1 MTKRKM
7 VNYQRL
13 ATSEKSNLGSGS
25 NSSRRNAG
33 SSEMTS
39 QKKCILV
46 TGILVTITFLAGY
59 AYNTMGEHVYAIVI
73 DAGSTGTRLNAFNFK
88 KSLLTGTYELS
99 NDLFV
104 EIKPG
109 LSSFADDPKK
119 GAATILELLSH
130 SKLQHVIPPSEWAN
144 TPLALKATAGLRLLP
159 EKQANA
165 ILDEVRSVLSDLPF
179 FTNENSVSIME
190 GVDEG
195 IFSWFTINF
204 LSNSLGGSV
213 KDTAAAIDMGGGS
226 TQITF
231 AAEASSP
238 LWQTSKN
245 FLHPVTAF
253 HQNLTVYTH
262 SYLGMGLMAARM
274 AILSVGNKEGS
285 TTLKSACMH
294 PIMKKPWTYNRVT
307 YTVQGLDNAEGMSH
321 IKESVCQDLVR
332 SYIKGKIDKPEELK
346 HHSKINTISYFFD
359 RATEFGLIDPFEGGR
374 VQVKSFKEAATY
386 SCRNPN
392 ADQPFMCL
400 DMLFIHTLLTDDGFG
415 LKENSYLDLYKK
427 IDNHELSWALGAAF
441 HILQN
446 GV

>member
-1 MTKRKM
+1 MAELRKR
-7 VNYQRL
+7 L
-13 ATSEKSNLGSGS
+13 PTSEKSSPRRGQTSG
-25 NSSRRNAG
+25 RKGGNA
-33 SSEMTS
+33 SEMSS
-39 QKKCILV
+39 QKKCMIV
-46 TGILVTITFLAGY
+46 TGFLVAITFLAGY
-59 AYNTMGEHVYAIVI
+59 MYNVMQEHAYAIVI

-88 KSLLTGTYELS
+88 KSLITGSYELT

-119 GAATILELLSH
+119 GAETILELLSH
-130 SKLQHVIPPSEWAN
+130 SKLQLVIPPSEWAN

-159 EKQANA
+159 EKQAQA
-165 ILDEVRSVLSDLPF
+165 LLDAVKAVLADLPF
-179 FTNENSVSIME
+179 YTNENSVSIME

-204 LSNSLGGSV
+204 LTNSLSGSV
-213 KDTAAAIDMGGGS
+213 RDTAATIDMGGGS

-231 AAEASSP
+231 AAESTSP
-238 LWQTSKN
+238 LWQTSRQ

-285 TTLKSACMH
+285 TVLKSACMH
-294 PIMKKPWTYNRVT
+294 PIIKKEWTYNRVT
-307 YTVQGLDNAEGMSH
+307 YTVQGLDNPPEGLDH
-321 IKESVCQDLVR
+321 VKESACYDLVR
-332 SYIKGKIDKPEELK
+332 SYIKGKVDKPEELK

-359 RATEFGLIDPFEGGR
+359 RATEFGIIDPFEGGR
-374 VQVKSFKEAATY
+374 VKVKAFKQAASE
-386 SCRNPN
+386 SCRQPN

-400 DMLFIHTLLTDDGFG
+400 DMLFIHSLLTDDGFG
-415 LKENSYLDLYKK
+415 LREDSSLDLYKK

>member
-1 MTKRKM
+1 MTEPRRR
-7 VNYQRL
+7 QL
-13 ATSEKSNLGSGS
+13 ATSEKAGSGQA
-25 NSSRRNAG
+25 SSRRKGG
-33 SSEMTS
+33 SSTEMKS
-39 QKKCILV
+39 QKKCMLV
-46 TGILVTITFLAGY
+46 TGFLVALTFLAGY
-59 AYNTMGEHVYAIVI
+59 TYNMMQEHVYAIVI
-73 DAGSTGTRLNAFNFK
+73 DAGSTGTRLNAFNFR
-88 KSLLTGTYELS
+88 KSLLTGSFELS

-119 GAATILELLSH
+119 GANTILELLSH
-130 SKLQHVIPPSEWAN
+130 SKLQSVIPPSEWAN

-165 ILDEVRSVLSDLPF
+165 LLDEVRVVLADLPF
-179 FTNENSVSIME
+179 YTNENSVSIME

-204 LSNSLGGSV
+204 LTNSLSGGIR
-213 KDTAAAIDMGGGS
+213 DTAAAIDMGGGS

-231 AAEASSP
+231 AVEPASSLFQSSP
-238 LWQTSKN
+238 K

-274 AILSVGNKEGS
+274 AILSVGNSEGS

-294 PIMKKPWTYNRVT
+294 PIVKKQWTYNRVT
-307 YTVQGLDNAEGMSH
+307 YTVQGLDSSDGVSH
-321 IKESVCQDLVR
+321 TKESACYELVR
-332 SYIKGKIDKPEELK
+332 SYLKGKIDKPDELK
-346 HHSKINTISYFFD
+346 HLAKINTISYFFD
-359 RATEFGLIDPFEGGR
+359 RSTEFGLIDPYEGGR
-374 VQVKSFKEAATY
+374 LQVKALKEAASY
-386 SCRNPN
+386 SCRQPN

-400 DMLFIHTLLTDDGFG
+400 DMLFIHSLLTDDGFG
-415 LKENSYLDLYKK
+415 LKEDSYIDLYKK

-441 HILQN
+441 HIIQN